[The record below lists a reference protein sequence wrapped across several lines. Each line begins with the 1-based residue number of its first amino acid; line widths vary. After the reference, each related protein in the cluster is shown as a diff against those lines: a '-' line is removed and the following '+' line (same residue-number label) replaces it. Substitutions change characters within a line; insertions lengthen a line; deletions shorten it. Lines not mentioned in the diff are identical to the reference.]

1 MTGKKVEVE
10 VVPLGPD
17 GQEVKDSGDLIPPG
31 QTTVGVTPSGS
42 ASQNQVAALIIAA
55 AEARGL
61 NEEQTLAALSV
72 RLLETGLG
80 TNPMT
85 NAMQTR
91 VVAKYVERPL
101 GLQGQ

>member
-1 MTGKKVEVE
+1 
-10 VVPLGPD
+10 VV
-17 GQEVKDSGDLIPPG
+17 
-31 QTTVGVTPSGS
+31 
-42 ASQNQVAALIIAA
+42 ALIIAE

-85 NAMQTR
+85 NVMQTR